1 MAMRQA
7 SGEVRRNCQH
17 ANIQFDAT
25 VVETGTHETGR
36 LELKDFY
43 CPDCEQHFVVALKD
57 GFFAKS
63 AIPLVEK
70 SLADEQ
76 IKARAK
82 PAATAAKPSQETPA
96 KKPEIEDGPGKELM
110 LVFAGLGVPTCQGCR
125 DLAHKMNS
133 EGIEWCEA
141 NVDAIAA
148 DILPRAQEWLS
159 RPDGGWTEKLKARAP
174 QFAKEA
180 VLKRYVG
187 IALRN
192 WRDKLSID
200 TEE

>member
-1 MAMRQA
+1 MAAIKEQR
-7 SGEVRRNCQH
+7 CTH
-17 ANIQFDAT
+17 ANIDFHWKPVPTDSDETAKLQFS
-25 VVETGTHETGR
+25 G
-36 LELKDFY
+36 FY
-43 CPDCEQHFVVALKD
+43 CPDCDRHFVAALKS
-57 GFFAKS
+57 GFFS
-63 AIPLVEK
+63 TSELPLVEK

-82 PAATAAKPSQETPA
+82 PAATTAKPSQETPA

-110 LVFAGLGVPTCQGCR
+110 LVFAGLGVPSCQGCV
-125 DLAHKMNS
+125 DLAHKMNT
-133 EGIEWCEA
+133 EGIDWCEA
-141 NVDAIAA
+141 NVAAIVA